1 MNLLS
6 GPDKPK
12 RDGARGLRILGLA
25 IASSVVLAIAV
36 VYAYATAFSYFA
48 SYDDV
53 GYAMITVRGFLEG
66 HRLYLDVFTYY
77 GPFYFFYEWFVHS
90 VLTIPL
96 THDATTALCVVHW
109 LIGSTILALAGF
121 LLTRSLLVACLVFM
135 QATLHLTPLAREPGH
150 PQELVVLLLCA
161 ALAIGASAR
170 PPKRILLVLAA
181 ISAALLFTKINIGVF
196 YGCSLLLLLAGRA
209 AFFKSHRVCFFVTLA
224 LSALLPFLL
233 MRPNLREG
241 WALMFSMQS
250 CAAILATGAVA
261 YVFGPAEKS
270 GVVPLLQAGC
280 IFAACLGLFMLAVLL
295 KGTSLPLMVDAL
307 VTQPAKLGTSFSIPL
322 RAEYGFL
329 SAGLALVSAA
339 VVIAF
344 RERNERLRL
353 LISTAKGVFGVI
365 GTMAMVT
372 DYNRELCYLLP
383 WSWLVMVQ
391 VQNEGGKAQDA
402 SAGSFGRTFLC
413 LLAIWQSLQAYPV
426 AGTQAA
432 IGTLLLPVIYAVCLH
447 DAFKGL
453 SHEDWAR
460 EWLNRMAPRTRAL
473 AQKLAFAGLL
483 YLFTNEWC
491 MPLASWRYYMSV
503 PPLGLKG
510 AEHLRLPYEQAEP
523 CRAVTQFLQAEGDAF
538 HTLPGFSSLYFW
550 TGKAPPTYLN
560 TSERLVLNE
569 SQQKQ
574 VIAALKKAKHPLI
587 VLHDE
592 GAPIPESA
600 GPLGA
605 LIHQQCRE
613 IKRFGM
619 FRILELEPVPHPDQ
633 TQPAGGPPNPSRRLA
648 E

>member
-1 MNLLS
+1 MNMLS
-6 GPDKPK
+6 GAEKPK
-12 RDGARGLRILGLA
+12 RDGACGLRILGLA
-25 IASSVVLAIAV
+25 IASSVVLAIAM

-48 SYDDV
+48 AYDDI

-109 LIGSTILALAGF
+109 LIGSTMLALAGF
-121 LLTRSLLVACLVFM
+121 LLTRSLLVTCLVFM

-150 PQELVVLLLCA
+150 PQELVALLLCA
-161 ALAIGASAR
+161 ALVLGLSDR

-181 ISAALLFTKINIGVF
+181 IGAALLFTKINVGVF
-196 YGCSLLLLLAGRA
+196 YGCSLLLLLASRA
-209 AFFKSHRVCFFVTLA
+209 SFFKSHRVCFFMTLA

-241 WALMFSMQS
+241 WALMFSIQS
-250 CAAILATGAVA
+250 CAAILAAGAVA
-261 YVFGPAEKS
+261 YVFGPTEKS
-270 GVVPLLQAGC
+270 GAVPLLQAAC
-280 IFAACLGLFMLAVLL
+280 IFAACSGLFMLGVLL
-295 KGTSLPLMVDAL
+295 KRTSLSLMLDAL
-307 VTQPAKLGTSFSIPL
+307 VTQPAKLGSSFSIPL
-322 RAEYGFL
+322 RVQYGFL
-329 SAGLALVSAA
+329 SAGLALVSAGM
-339 VVIAF
+339 VIVF
-344 RERNERLRL
+344 RERKEGLRL
-353 LISTAKGVFGVI
+353 AISTAKGVFAVI
-365 GTMAMVT
+365 GTMALVT
-372 DYNRELCYLLP
+372 EYNRELCYLLP

-391 VQNEGGKAQDA
+391 VQNEGGKAADA
-402 SAGSFGRTFLC
+402 AAGSFGRASLC

-460 EWLNRMAPRTRAL
+460 QWLNRMAPRTRAL

-510 AEHLRLPYEQAEP
+510 AEHFRLPDEQAEP
-523 CRAVTQFLQAEGDAF
+523 YRAVTRFLEAESDVF

-550 TGKAPPTYLN
+550 TGKTPPTYLN

-600 GPLGA
+600 GPLGV
-605 LIHQQCRE
+605 LIHEQCGE

-619 FRILELEPVPHPDQ
+619 FRILELEPVSHPDHA
-633 TQPAGGPPNPSRRLA
+633 QPAGGSPNPSRRLA